1 MLFTKKKKK
10 KNFLKHLEIKS
21 KITGKYT
28 MQILSKLNLDD
39 CANIGDLASWSISVI
54 KRDILC

>member
-1 MLFTKKKKK
+1 MLFTHTHTHTH
-10 KNFLKHLEIKS
+10 NFLNHLKIKS

-39 CANIGDLASWSISVI
+39 CANIGE
-54 KRDILC
+54 KILPHGVFQ